1 MVKSNNNKIHLDEQK
16 VIDALEQYSIDSIDK
31 IAKCCGFSIQKVSR
45 IIKNLERNKVIWGYP
60 PITDG
65 ELGGLKHFVLLIKK
79 SLIPFDAVI
88 KKEMIL
94 EKIDAYAPNSVKV
107 ENILF
112 THGSF
117 DVVVT
122 FFALNLVNAKNFCGI
137 AFKRLEKYIGE
148 YILLETLVPMRKQ
161 GLKNPR
167 IQELIEYV

>member
-1 MVKSNNNKIHLDEQK
+1 MVKTSNNQIHLDEQK
-16 VIDALEQYSIDSIDK
+16 VIDALEQHSKDRIDT
-31 IAKCCGFSIQKVSR
+31 IAKCCGFSSQKVSR

-60 PITDG
+60 PVTDG
-65 ELGGLKHFVLLIKK
+65 DLGDLKHFVLLVKK
-79 SLIPFDAVI
+79 STIPFDEAL
-88 KKEMIL
+88 KKEMVF
-94 EKIDAYAPNSVKV
+94 EKIDAYAPSSVKV

-122 FFALNLVNAKNFCGI
+122 FFALNLVNAKKFCEI
-137 AFKRLEKYIGE
+137 AFERLEKYIGD

-167 IQELIEYV
+167 IKELIEYV